1 MKVRRILSSAAA
13 LSVLAMFGLAG
24 SPSAVLAQT
33 EEADQVLS
41 YETVFGSLEA
51 DGTLRNVRLVSDLR
65 IIGEGDIVVT
75 DPTSTEDFRTLSGF
89 SEPELSDGQA
99 TYTVEGLDG
108 EAQFVT
114 ASTPDEPPPVSMTVT
129 YYLNGERIAADDL
142 VGQSGRV
149 QIVFDVSNDSGE
161 PQQLTYKD
169 GDGNEHTFV
178 EEVPIPMVAQLTLEL
193 PPDHF
198 TNIEAPDAEQV
209 VDPRGNITALWNLVL
224 IPPIGST
231 VQSPEIVMDAEDF
244 EMGAVRLVSV
254 PVAPETREFLAF
266 AEEEFASG
274 EDRASGLYSGA
285 TELSDSIDELHEG
298 TLDLVDGMERLL
310 EGSRE
315 LTAGLGEAFSGS
327 GELAAGLGRAT
338 AGSGELTAGLG
349 EASAGSGELTAG
361 IGRARSGSGRIT
373 GGLGQLRG
381 GLQRIGGGLDQLAA
395 GLPEGQAGAQEIAEA
410 AAGIQ
415 QIAASLAGA
424 MTSIANGANAIVA
437 GANQIQAGAGQI
449 QTGAGG
455 ISAKAGGV
463 TQMANGISATC
474 AGIGATCTGTQIDEL
489 AASIVDCATGT
500 GASCG
505 GGGSIQAIAGGIAAG
520 AGSISTG
527 AGQIAAGAGQI
538 AVGAGSVQ
546 ACLVGSG
553 NPCSGNPSVSAIAGL
568 IRGGAMQLAAG
579 IGDAISGVGRLSS
592 GVGDAISGTTRLFQG
607 SSELT
612 AGLGEAFAGS
622 SELTAG
628 LAEGAAGSARLT
640 SGLVEATT
648 GAGLLN
654 AGLGEAA
661 AGSGRLSEG
670 IGEAQDGA
678 KQIEQGVYSV
688 NELGVKEIARGAND
702 TAADLARSLAL
713 MEAQDERA
721 ATEAFTYG
729 PPSSDQ
735 AETVVGGSGYV
746 LTMDQLDGRQEDST
760 ARAIAV
766 GVGFLA
772 LIGMG
777 ILGARSLSR
786 SPS

>member
-13 LSVLAMFGLAG
+13 LSVLAMVGLAG

-51 DGTLRNVRLVSDLR
+51 DGTLRNVRLVNDLR

-75 DPTSTEDFRTLSGF
+75 DPTSTDDFRTLSGF
-89 SEPELSDGQA
+89 AEPELSDGQA

-114 ASTPDEPPPVSMTVT
+114 ASTPDEAPPVSMAVT
-129 YYLNGERIAADDL
+129 YYLNGERIAADEL
-142 VGQSGRV
+142 VGQNGRV

-161 PQQLTYKD
+161 SQELTYQD
-169 GDGNEHTFV
+169 GDGNEHTFI

-193 PPDHF
+193 PADHF
-198 TNIEAPDAEQV
+198 TNIEAPDAEKV
-209 VDPRGNITALWNLVL
+209 VDPRGNITALWNLVM
-224 IPPIGST
+224 IPPIGET

-244 EMGAVRLVSV
+244 EMGAVRLISV

-285 TELSDSIDELHEG
+285 TELSDSIDQLHEG
-298 TLDLVDGMERLL
+298 TLELVDGTQRLL
-310 EGSRE
+310 EGSQE

-327 GELAAGLGRAT
+327 GELAAGLGLAT
-338 AGSGELTAGLG
+338 SGSGELTAGLG
-349 EASAGSGELTAG
+349 EAQ
-361 IGRARSGSGRIT
+361 SGSGRIT

-395 GLPEGQAGAQEIAEA
+395 GLPEGAAGAQDIAEA

-415 QIAASLAGA
+415 QIAAGLAGGLQDA
-424 MTSIANGANAIVA
+424 IDGATDLSVGASNIA
-437 GANQIQAGAGQI
+437 AGAGLI
-449 QTGAGG
+449 ITGAGG
-455 ISAKAGGV
+455 INTA
-463 TQMANGISATC
+463 
-474 AGIGATCTGTQIDEL
+474 
-489 AASIVDCATGT
+489 
-500 GASCG
+500 
-505 GGGSIQAIAGGIAAG
+505 
-520 AGSISTG
+520 
-527 AGQIAAGAGQI
+527 AGQIAALCDPAAHAPCGNIDALAGGIQTGATQIQGGATAIQTGANQI
-538 AVGAGSVQ
+538 AAGATAIAAGLNGAQ
-546 ACLVGSG
+546 ACLVGG
-553 NPCSGNPSVSAIAGL
+553 GTPCSGNPSVSAIAGL
-568 IRGGAMQLAAG
+568 IRGGALELAAG
-579 IGDAISGVGRLSS
+579 IGDAISGVGRLSA
-592 GVGDAISGTTRLFQG
+592 GVGDAIDGSTRLFQ
-607 SSELT
+607 
-612 AGLGEAFAGS
+612 GS

-628 LAEGAAGSARLT
+628 LAEGAAGSAQLT
-640 SGLVEATT
+640 AGLVEATT

-654 AGLGEAA
+654 AGLGEAS
-661 AGSGRLSEG
+661 AGSGRLTDG
-670 IGEAQDGA
+670 IGEVQDGT
-678 KQIEQGVYSV
+678 KQIEQGVYSI

-702 TAADLARSLAL
+702 TAAELARSLAL

-746 LTMDQLDGRQEDST
+746 LTMDQLDGRHEDST
-760 ARAIAV
+760 ARGIAV

>member
-1 MKVRRILSSAAA
+1 MKVRKILSSAAA
-13 LSVLAMFGLAG
+13 LSVLAMIGLAG

-33 EEADQVLS
+33 EEPDQVLS

-51 DGTLRNVRLVSDLR
+51 DGTLRNVRLVNDLR
-65 IIGEGDIVVT
+65 IIGQGDISVT

-89 SEPELSDGQA
+89 AEPELSDGQA

-114 ASTPDEPPPVSMTVT
+114 ASTPDEAPPVSMAVT
-129 YYLNGERIAADDL
+129 YYLNGQRISADEL

-161 PQQLTYKD
+161 SQELTYED

-193 PPDHF
+193 PADHF

-209 VDPRGNITALWNLVL
+209 VDPRGNITALWNLVM

-298 TLDLVDGMERLL
+298 TLELHDGMQQLF

-315 LTAGLGEAFSGS
+315 LSAGLGEAFSGS
-327 GELAAGLGRAT
+327 GELAAGLGLAT
-338 AGSGELTAGLG
+338 SGSGELTSGLG
-349 EASAGSGELTAG
+349 DAH
-361 IGRARSGSGRIT
+361 SGSGRIT

-395 GLPEGQAGAQEIAEA
+395 GLPEGRAGAQEIAQA

-415 QIAASLAGA
+415 QIAAGLAGGLQDA
-424 MTSIANGANAIVA
+424 IDGAGDLSVGAAQIAA
-437 GANQIQAGAGQI
+437 GAAQIITGAGGINTGAGTIATLCDPAAHAPCGTIDVIAGQI
-449 QTGAGG
+449 QTGA
-455 ISAKAGGV
+455 
-463 TQMANGISATC
+463 TQIQG
-474 AGIGATCTGTQIDEL
+474 GATAIQTGANAL
-489 AASIVDCATGT
+489 AAGAT
-500 GASCG
+500 A
-505 GGGSIQAIAGGIAAG
+505 IAAG
-520 AGSISTG
+520 LNDA
-527 AGQIAAGAGQI
+527 
-538 AVGAGSVQ
+538 Q
-546 ACLVGSG
+546 ACLVGG
-553 NPCSGNPSVSAIAGL
+553 GTPCSGNPSVSAIAGL
-568 IRGGAMQLAAG
+568 IQGGAQDLAAG
-579 IGDAISGVGRLSS
+579 IGDAIGGVGRLSS
-592 GVGDAISGTTRLFQG
+592 GVGDAINGTTQLFQ
-607 SSELT
+607 
-612 AGLGEAFAGS
+612 GS

-628 LAEGAAGSARLT
+628 LAEGAAGSAQLT
-640 SGLVEATT
+640 AGLVEATT

-678 KQIEQGVYSV
+678 KQIEQGVYSI

-702 TAADLARSLAL
+702 TAAELARSLAL

-746 LTMDQLDGRQEDST
+746 LTMDQLDGRQEDSM
-760 ARAIAV
+760 ARGIAV

-786 SPS
+786 RPS

>member
-13 LSVLAMFGLAG
+13 LSVLAMIGLAG

-51 DGTLRNVRLVSDLR
+51 DGTLRNVRLVNDLR
-65 IIGEGDIVVT
+65 IIGEGDITVT
-75 DPTSTEDFRTLSGF
+75 DPTSTDDFRTLSGF

-114 ASTPDEPPPVSMTVT
+114 ASTPDEPPPVSMAVT

-149 QIVFDVSNDSGE
+149 QIVFDVSNDTGE
-161 PQQLTYKD
+161 SQELTYED

-193 PPDHF
+193 PPDNF

-209 VDPRGNITALWNLVL
+209 VDPRGNITALWNLVM

-244 EMGAVRLVSV
+244 EMGAVRLISV

-298 TLDLVDGMERLL
+298 TLDLVDGMERLF

-327 GELAAGLGRAT
+327 GELAAGLGEAT

-349 EASAGSGELTAG
+349 EAVAGSGELTAG
-361 IGRARSGSGRIT
+361 IGRAQSGSSRIT
-373 GGLGQLRG
+373 GGLGTLRG
-381 GLQRIGGGLDQLAA
+381 GLRRIGGGLDQLAA
-395 GLPEGQAGAQEIAEA
+395 GLPEGQAGAQEIAQA

-415 QIAASLAGA
+415 QIVAGLAG
-424 MTSIANGANAIVA
+424 GLQNAIDGASDLSVGASNIAA
-437 GANQIQAGAGQI
+437 GAGQIITGAGGINTGAGTIATLCDPAAHAPCGTIDVIAGQI
-449 QTGAGG
+449 QTGA
-455 ISAKAGGV
+455 
-463 TQMANGISATC
+463 TQIQG
-474 AGIGATCTGTQIDEL
+474 GATAIQ
-489 AASIVDCATGT
+489 S
-500 GASCG
+500 GAN
-505 GGGSIQAIAGGIAAG
+505 QLAAG
-520 AGSISTG
+520 ATAIS
-527 AGQIAAGAGQI
+527 AGLNDA
-538 AVGAGSVQ
+538 Q
-546 ACLVGSG
+546 ACLVGG
-553 NPCSGNPSVSAIAGL
+553 GAPCSGNPSVSAIAGL
-568 IRGGAMQLAAG
+568 IRGGAMELAAG

-592 GVGDAISGTTRLFQG
+592 GVGDAISGTTQLFQ
-607 SSELT
+607 
-612 AGLGEAFAGS
+612 GS

-628 LAEGAAGSARLT
+628 LAEGAAGSAELT
-640 SGLVEATT
+640 AGLGEASAGSSLLTAGLVEATS

-654 AGLGEAA
+654 AGLGEAS

-702 TAADLARSLAL
+702 TAAELARSLAL

-746 LTMDQLDGRQEDST
+746 LTMDQLDGRQQDST
-760 ARAIAV
+760 IRGIAV

-772 LIGMG
+772 LIGLG
-777 ILGARSLSR
+777 ILGARGLTRGSA
-786 SPS
+786 